1 MTRQAVDLRRG
12 LMVLDD
18 PDTLLGDTLAEF
30 LASPDAMG
38 RVQFVL
44 RVRRGAVPD
53 APPEGAG
60 AEQSEREGIVL
71 DFWRTTDR
79 RHLLIR
85 GHAAL
90 ATGLDASSAMTVAP
104 GCGAAARGEL
114 AMVAL
119 EEALNASGQTLIHCA
134 ALRPAGAEGL
144 VLIHAASGTG
154 KTTTALALAGAG
166 FGFAADDAAVI
177 GPDEGGAI
185 SAWGLPRALNL
196 HRQSAAMLD
205 WLRPAL
211 PDPWPDKEEVS
222 VPQGNLPPP
231 VLQEPRVLPV
241 LALIELRRGGDAGL
255 RPVSAGAALTA
266 LMADNIGVTASGLW
280 PVQQGRLDLMVALAG
295 QTPCYELRVGPGAEG
310 LQAAIRTMQ
319 SAF

>member
-1 MTRQAVDLRRG
+1 MTRQAVDLRHG

-18 PDTLLGDTLAEF
+18 PDALLGNALAEF
-30 LASPDAMG
+30 LAPPEATG
-38 RVQFVL
+38 RVQFAL
-44 RVRRGAVPD
+44 RVRGGDVPD
-53 APPEGAG
+53 APPAGVG

-71 DFWRTTDR
+71 DFWRTPDR
-79 RHLLIR
+79 RHLLIA
-85 GHAAL
+85 GSAAL
-90 ATGLDASSAMTVAP
+90 ATGPDASAVLTVAP
-104 GCGAAARGEL
+104 GCRAAALGEL

-119 EEALNASGQTLIHCA
+119 EEALHASSQTLIHCA
-134 ALRPAGAEGL
+134 ALLPPGAEGL

-211 PDPWPDKEEVS
+211 PHPWPDRDEVS
-222 VPQGNLPPP
+222 VPQGRLPPP
-231 VLQEPRVLPV
+231 VRREPRNLPV
-241 LALIELRRGGDAGL
+241 LALIELRRGTDAGL
-255 RPVSAGAALTA
+255 RPVSAGDALTA

-295 QTPCYELRVGPGAEG
+295 QVPCYELRVGPGAKG
-310 LQAAIRTMQ
+310 LQAAILAMQ